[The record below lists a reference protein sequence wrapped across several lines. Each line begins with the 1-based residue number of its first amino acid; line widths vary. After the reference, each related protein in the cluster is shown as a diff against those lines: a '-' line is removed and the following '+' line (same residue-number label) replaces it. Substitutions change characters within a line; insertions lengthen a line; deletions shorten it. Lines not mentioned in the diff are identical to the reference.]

1 MHFKTLSVRNSDN
14 IIYKTQKP
22 SYKNQNLKSTDLRQ
36 IQRLIQS
43 SSISTALVPHSFR
56 FFQVHWLYNRNII
69 LVISTVPIEI
79 MLLSLEKN
87 THTHTHREQNKQKQQ
102 QHIIALVYITGGDA
116 IRKLLWMINRQDL
129 HPLPYCHHS

>member
-22 SYKNQNLKSTDLRQ
+22 PYKNQNLESTDLRQ

-87 THTHTHREQNKQKQQ
+87 THTHTQRTKQAKTATTYNSPCLHHRWRCYQA
-102 QHIIALVYITGGDA
+102 IALNDQQTGPTSLA
-116 IRKLLWMINRQDL
+116 LL
-129 HPLPYCHHS
+129 PP

>member
-87 THTHTHREQNKQKQQ
+87 THTHTHTKNKTSKNSNN
-102 QHIIALVYITGGDA
+102 I
-116 IRKLLWMINRQDL
+116 
-129 HPLPYCHHS
+129 